1 MDDVALA
8 DYVAGCFDGPVEAGR
23 VDRLCAGLLGVSCGI
38 PIWLSAFTLEKLR
51 RKHGDINFQH
61 YRHMPSILLHGF
73 VARGR
78 KPNLVDLWWVTRS
91 SGETIGFF
99 VVLKATRKGEVYV
112 ETFHRIDLKES
123 RRLLKRARANELI
136 VREQA
141 NADPL
146 LKGGTGHI
154 SKKKKED
161 A

>member
-8 DYVAGCFDGPVEAGR
+8 NYVAGCFGGPVEAGR
-23 VDRLCAGLLGVSCGI
+23 IDRLCANLLGISCGI

-61 YRHMPSILLHGF
+61 YRHMPSILLQGF

-78 KPNLVDLWWVTRS
+78 KPTLVDLWWVVRC
-91 SGETIGFF
+91 GRETIGFF
-99 VVLKATRKGEVYV
+99 VVLKATRKGEAYV
-112 ETFHRIDLKES
+112 ETFHRIDLKEA
-123 RRLLKRARANELI
+123 RRLLKRARSNGLI

-141 NADPL
+141 NADAL
-146 LKGGTGHI
+146 LKGGSGHI
-154 SKKKKED
+154 SRKKKEV